1 MRTRCIPHAWP
12 AMVLSLGFA
21 AHAAADV
28 IYSPA
33 VEQGETAIEW
43 RSTLNAG
50 GTSEHTLEWE
60 TSPTAW
66 WRTELLATA
75 TLAPETPRRWDE
87 IAFENVVS
95 LNPQGR
101 DAIDFGVLTEISRSL
116 HGDAAWAAELGVLAE
131 VATPHTVTTLNV
143 SSERAL
149 TAGAPVAGAFAAR
162 WRWRRG
168 ARFEPGVEYHANVES
183 VEHMGSVR
191 SQRHSFGPSVLGR
204 IRLGREVLRYEAAWL
219 VGLTQGSPASTARLQ
234 LEWEFR

>member
-1 MRTRCIPHAWP
+1 VLTPFIPHRGWA
-12 AMVLSLGFA
+12 AALLLGCVA
-21 AHAAADV
+21 QATADV
-28 IYSPA
+28 IYSPV

-50 GTSEHTLEWE
+50 GTSEHKLEWE
-60 TSPTAW
+60 FSPTAW

-75 TLAPETPRRWDE
+75 TLAPESPRRWDE
-87 IAFENVVS
+87 IAFENVFS

-101 DAIDFGVLTEISRSL
+101 DAIDFGVVTEIARSL

-131 VATPHTVTTLNV
+131 VATAHTVTTLNI
-143 SSERAL
+143 SSEREL
-149 TAGAPVAGAFAAR
+149 TAGAPFGGVLAAR

-168 ARFEPGVEYHANVES
+168 ARFEPGVEYHADVES

-191 SQRHSFGPSVLGR
+191 TQRHSFGPSVLGR